1 MMDVGRHP
9 KIKLL
14 TYSEIEDIS
23 GYIGNFH
30 VKVRRKSRYVSE
42 DDCTACGDCEKVCP
56 VTSVDEHQLGLA
68 VRKAVYIPFAQS
80 VPSSYLIDMDAC
92 LGNNPIACG
101 KCKEVCEKNC
111 IDYDMQDEIVEFDVG
126 TVVVATGMHV
136 FDPTDL
142 EEYGYGKFSNVL
154 TSMEFEILTGPGY
167 VSEGHL
173 VRPSDLKVP
182 KSIGFIQCVGS
193 RDLKRGKPYCSNI
206 CCMNTVKDTLFL
218 REHYPDME
226 AKVFY
231 MDIRAFGKGFEDLFR
246 RSKEIGVQYI
256 RGIPG
261 EIREDPATNNL
272 ILKVENT
279 TTGEVEEH
287 EVEALVLSVGVTP
300 RVDSEHIQKLLT
312 MSTTGDGFYMEQHP
326 KLKPIDSPTGGVFLA
341 GCAEFPKDV
350 KDSVTQASG
359 AAARAETILSA
370 GRIKIEAITCKVDE
384 GTCSSCVICSK
395 VCPYGAIGADTK
407 AKTPAE
413 LVEAACKGCGT
424 CAAECPFEAIE
435 MRHFSDEQIEA
446 MVDAYLSGDP
456 AEKVIV
462 FACNWC
468 SYAGADLAGLS
479 RLQYPASGR
488 VIRTMCSG
496 RVSEE
501 FILRAFRK
509 GAPVVLV
516 SGCHFA
522 DCHYIDA
529 NRWAQKRVEKLWDK
543 LEKLGIRPERLQ
555 LEWISA
561 AEAQKWAKTMRDM
574 EELRKTVTKK
584 EIDHTVKVLKEE
596 EEKRQKKKAKRAK
609 KTVAA
614 AATAK

>member
-30 VKVRRKSRYVSE
+30 VKVRRKSRFVNE
-42 DDCTACGDCEKVCP
+42 DDCTACGDCEKICP

-111 IDYDMQDEIVEFDVG
+111 IDYDMQDDIVEFDVG

-142 EEYGYGKFSNVL
+142 EEYGYGKFPNVL

-173 VRPSDLKVP
+173 VRPSDMKVP

-261 EIREDPATNNL
+261 EIREDPETNNL

-326 KLKPIDSPTGGVFLA
+326 KLKPIDSPTGGVYLA

-435 MRHFSDEQIEA
+435 MRHFSDDQIDA
-446 MVDAYLSGDP
+446 MVDAYLAEDP
-456 AEKVIV
+456 ADKVIV

-543 LEKLGIRPERLQ
+543 LEKLGIRVERLQ

-584 EIDHTVKVLKEE
+584 EIDHTVKVLTEE
-596 EEKRQKKKAKRAK
+596 EEKRQKRKAKRAK

-614 AATAK
+614 AAAK

>member
-1 MMDVGRHP
+1 MDVGRHP

-30 VKVRRKSRYVSE
+30 VKVRKKTKYVEEE
-42 DDCTACGDCEKVCP
+42 DCNACGECEKVCP
-56 VTSVDEHQLGLA
+56 VSKVDEHQFGFA
-68 VRKAVYIPFAQS
+68 VRKAIYMPFAQA
-80 VPSSYLIDMDAC
+80 VPSSYLINMEDC

-101 KCKEVCEKNC
+101 KCLEVCDKKC
-111 IDYDMQDEIVEFDVG
+111 IDYDMEDEIVEFDVG
-126 TVVVATGMHV
+126 TVIVATGMDV
-136 FDPTDL
+136 FDPRGFD
-142 EEYGYGKFSNVL
+142 EYGYTKYQNVL

-167 VSEGHL
+167 VTQGHL
-173 VRPSDLKVP
+173 LRPSDMKVP

-231 MDIRAFGKGFEDLFR
+231 MDMRTFGKGFEDLYR

-261 EIREDPATNNL
+261 EIREDPETKDL
-272 ILKVENT
+272 LLTVENT
-279 TTGEVEEH
+279 TTGKVEEH
-287 EVEALVLSVGVTP
+287 RVEAVVLSVGVTP
-300 RVDSEHIQKLLT
+300 RLDSDHMQKLLT
-312 MSTTGDGFYMEQHP
+312 LSKTSDGFYMEQHP
-326 KLKPIDSPTGGVFLA
+326 KLKPIDAPTGGVFLA
-341 GCAEFPKDV
+341 GCAEAPKDV
-350 KDSVTQASG
+350 KDSVTQASA

-370 GRIKIEAITCKVDE
+370 GTIKIEAITCLVDE
-384 GTCSSCVICSK
+384 GVCSSCVICSR

-413 LVEAACKGCGT
+413 VIEAACKGCGT
-424 CAAECPFEAIE
+424 CAAECPFDAIA
-435 MRHFSDEQIEA
+435 MRHFSDEQIVA
-446 MVDAYLSGDP
+446 MIDAYLAENP
-456 AEKVIV
+456 MEKVIV

-479 RLQYPASGR
+479 RLQYPSSGR
-488 VIRTMCSG
+488 IIRTMCSG
-496 RVSEE
+496 RVTEE

-529 NRWAQKRVEKLWDK
+529 NRWTQKRVEKLWDR

-561 AEAQKWAKTMRDM
+561 AEAQKWARTMTDM
-574 EELRKTVTKK
+574 EELRKTVTEK
-584 EIDHTVKVLKEE
+584 EVEQTIKVLAEE
-596 EEKRQKKKAKRAK
+596 EEKKKKKKAKKGK
-609 KTVAA
+609 KTAA
-614 AATAK
+614 AAR

>member
-1 MMDVGRHP
+1 MDVGRHP

-30 VKVRRKSRYVSE
+30 VKVRRKARYVVE

-56 VTSVDEHQLGLA
+56 VTTVDEHQLGLA
-68 VRKAVYIPFAQS
+68 VRRAIHIPFAQS
-80 VPSSYLIDMDAC
+80 VPSSYLIDMKTC

-101 KCKEVCEKNC
+101 KCADVCEKKC
-111 IDYDMQDEIVEFDVG
+111 INYDMQDEILEFDVG
-126 TVVVATGMHV
+126 TVIVATGMDV
-136 FDPTDL
+136 FDPSGLD
-142 EEYGYGKFSNVL
+142 EYGYGRYPNVM

-167 VSEGHL
+167 VTEGHL
-173 VRPSDLKVP
+173 VRPSDMSVP

-193 RDLKRGKPYCSNI
+193 RDLKRGKAYCSNI

-261 EIREDPATNNL
+261 QVREDPETHNL
-272 ILKVENT
+272 LLTVENT
-279 TTGEVEEH
+279 TTGRVEDH
-287 EVEALVLSVGVTP
+287 EVGCLVLSVGVTP
-300 RVDSEHIQKLLT
+300 RLDAEHVQKLLT
-312 MSTTGDGFYMEQHP
+312 MSTTADGFYMEQHP

-370 GRIKIEAITCKVDE
+370 GRIKIEAITCRIDSDA
-384 GTCSSCVICSK
+384 CSSCVICSK

-413 LVEAACKGCGT
+413 VVEAACKGCGT
-424 CAAECPFEAIE
+424 CAAECPFEAIS
-435 MRHFSDEQIEA
+435 MRHYDDRQVEA
-446 MVDAYLSGDP
+446 MVDAYLSENP
-456 AEKVIV
+456 MEKVVV

-529 NRWAQKRVEKLWDK
+529 NRWTQKRVEKLWDK
-543 LEKLGIRPERLQ
+543 LEKWGIRPERLQ

-561 AEAQKWAKTMRDM
+561 AEAQKWARTMRDM
-574 EELRKTVTKK
+574 EELRKGVTV
-584 EIDHTVKVLKEE
+584 EEVEHTIKVLSEE
-596 EEKRQKKKAKRAK
+596 EEKRLKKKAKAK
-609 KTVAA
+609 KKAVAA
-614 AATAK
+614 VASE

>member
-30 VKVRRKSRYVSE
+30 VKVRKKARYVYEE
-42 DDCTACGDCEKVCP
+42 DCNACTECEKVCP
-56 VTSVDEHQLGLA
+56 VTVVDEHQCGLA
-68 VRKAVYIPFAQS
+68 VRKAIYMPFAQA
-80 VPSSYLIDMDAC
+80 VPSSYVLNMEDC

-101 KCKEVCEKNC
+101 KCLEVCEKKC
-111 IDYDMQDEIVEFDVG
+111 IDYDMQDKIVEFDVG
-126 TVVVATGMHV
+126 TVIVATGVDV
-136 FDPTDL
+136 FDPRKYD
-142 EEYGYGKFSNVL
+142 EFGYTRYQNVL

-173 VRPSDLKVP
+173 VRPSDMEVP

-193 RDLKRGKPYCSNI
+193 RDLKRGNPYCSNI

-218 REHYPDME
+218 REHYPDMV

-231 MDIRAFGKGFEDLFR
+231 MDMRTFGKGFEDLYR
-246 RSKEIGVQYI
+246 RSMEAGVQYI

-261 EIREDPATNNL
+261 QIREDPETRNL
-272 ILKVENT
+272 ILTVENT

-287 EVEALVLSVGVTP
+287 EVGVLVLSVGVTP
-300 RVDSEHIQKLLT
+300 RLDSDHVQRLLT
-312 MSTTGDGFYMEQHP
+312 LSRTSDGFYMEQHP
-326 KLKPIDSPTGGVFLA
+326 KLKPIDAPTGGVFLA
-341 GCAEFPKDV
+341 GCSEAPKDV

-370 GRIKIEAITCKVDE
+370 GRIKIEAITAWVDE
-384 GTCSSCVICSK
+384 DLCSSCVICSK

-413 LVEAACKGCGT
+413 VVEAACKGCGT
-424 CAAECPFEAIE
+424 CAAECPFEAIT
-435 MRHFSDEQIEA
+435 MRHFSDDQIDG
-446 MVDAYLSGDP
+446 MVDAYLAEDP
-456 AEKVIV
+456 MDKVIV

-479 RLQYPASGR
+479 RLQYPSSGR

-496 RVSEE
+496 RVSDE

-529 NRWAQKRVEKLWDK
+529 NRWTQKRVEKLWDK
-543 LEKLGIRPERLQ
+543 LEKWGIRPERLQ

-561 AEAQKWAKTMRDM
+561 AEAQKWARTMREM
-574 EELRKTVTKK
+574 EELRKTVTK
-584 EIDHTVKVLKEE
+584 EEVEYTVKVLTEQ

-609 KTVAA
+609 KTTAA
-614 AATAK
+614 AVT

>member
-30 VKVRRKSRYVSE
+30 VKVRKKARYVYEE
-42 DDCTACGDCEKVCP
+42 DCNACTECEKVCP
-56 VTSVDEHQLGLA
+56 VTVVDEHQCGLA
-68 VRKAVYIPFAQS
+68 VRKAIYMPFAQA
-80 VPSSYLIDMDAC
+80 VPSSYVLNMEDC

-101 KCKEVCEKNC
+101 KCLEVCEKKC
-111 IDYDMQDEIVEFDVG
+111 IDYDMQDKIVEFDVG
-126 TVVVATGMHV
+126 TVIVATGVDV
-136 FDPTDL
+136 FDPRKYD
-142 EEYGYGKFSNVL
+142 EFGYTRYQNVL

-173 VRPSDLKVP
+173 VRPSDMEVP

-193 RDLKRGKPYCSNI
+193 RDLKRGNPYCSNI

-231 MDIRAFGKGFEDLFR
+231 MDMRTFGKGFEDLYR
-246 RSKEIGVQYI
+246 RSMEAGVQYI

-261 EIREDPATNNL
+261 QIREDPETRNL
-272 ILKVENT
+272 ILTVENT

-287 EVEALVLSVGVTP
+287 EVGVLVLSVGVTP
-300 RVDSEHIQKLLT
+300 RLDSDHVQRLLT
-312 MSTTGDGFYMEQHP
+312 LSRTSDGFYMEQHP
-326 KLKPIDSPTGGVFLA
+326 KLKPIDAPTGGVFLA
-341 GCAEFPKDV
+341 GCSEAPKDV

-370 GRIKIEAITCKVDE
+370 GKIKIEAITAWVDE
-384 GTCSSCVICSK
+384 DLCSSCVICSK

-413 LVEAACKGCGT
+413 VVEAACKGCGT
-424 CAAECPFEAIE
+424 CAAECPFEAIA
-435 MRHFSDEQIEA
+435 MRHFSDDQIDG
-446 MVDAYLSGDP
+446 MVDAYLAEDP
-456 AEKVIV
+456 MDKVIV

-479 RLQYPASGR
+479 RLQYPSSGR

-496 RVSEE
+496 RVSDE

-529 NRWAQKRVEKLWDK
+529 NRWTQKRVEKLWDK
-543 LEKLGIRPERLQ
+543 LEKWGIRPERLQ

-561 AEAQKWAKTMRDM
+561 AEAQKWARTMREM
-574 EELRKTVTKK
+574 EELRKTVTK
-584 EIDHTVKVLKEE
+584 EEVEYTVKVLTEQ

-609 KTVAA
+609 KTTVAA
-614 AATAK
+614 VT